1 MPTASIIISAYNA
14 EPFIKETL
22 NSVLEQ
28 SHKVFECIVV
38 DDGSTDK
45 TAEIIKS
52 FNDDR
57 IKYIPIANS
66 GGPARPRNIGLE
78 RATGDFVF
86 IFDADDVMHPD
97 KLILSLAA
105 FEQYPQADF
114 LFTNYNSIDEQGGLL
129 KANYLQEYQSLWS
142 LLPDAMQTQMHVIPA
157 TMLYPAL
164 VKINF
169 IGTSSVA
176 LRRKA
181 ISMSDRFNEGLKN
194 SDDRLFLASFSKNH
208 DAIFI
213 NKILHSYRVNASGIS
228 KRSFSERGVSKIE
241 ALQLI
246 KADCDDRGL
255 RNNIDCQ
262 IARDFAAIAYDYKQ
276 KQQYRLQW
284 DNALKSVSHCAN
296 WWAVKL
302 IIHAL
307 IHRVINAVLGKSH
320 YENR

>member
-14 EPFIKETL
+14 EPFIKEAL
-22 NSVLEQ
+22 DSVLKQ
-28 SHKVFECIVV
+28 SYQDFECIVV

-45 TAEIIKS
+45 TADIIKS

-57 IKYIPIANS
+57 IKCVHISNS
-66 GGPARPRNIGLE
+66 GGPARPRNVGLE
-78 RATGDFVF
+78 RATGDFIF

-97 KLILSLAA
+97 KLALSLAA

-114 LFTNYNSIDEQGGLL
+114 LFTNYKSIDEQGSQL
-129 KANYLQEYQSLWS
+129 KENYLQEYQTLWS
-142 LLPDAMQTQMHVIPA
+142 LLPGATQIPIYMIPA
-157 TMLYPAL
+157 NLLYPAL

-181 ISMSDRFNEGLKN
+181 LSIDNRFNEKLRN
-194 SDDRLFLASFSKNH
+194 SDDRLFLASLSKSH

-213 NKILHSYRVNASGIS
+213 NKILHSYRVNTAGIS
-228 KRSFSERGVSKIE
+228 NRSFSERGVSKIA

-246 KADCDDRGL
+246 RADCDDKAL
-255 RNNIDCQ
+255 QKNIDRQ
-262 IARDFAAIAYDYKQ
+262 IAKDYAAIAYDYKQ
-276 KQQYRLQW
+276 KQQYTLQL
-284 DNALKSVSHCAN
+284 DSALKSMSHCAN
-296 WWAVKL
+296 WWAIKL

-307 IHRVINAVLGKSH
+307 ILRIIKAGLGKSH